1 MIHQDA
7 LLKVAELW
15 LAEQSTQGK
24 AREERFLQSGHWV
37 TAEDS
42 FQPFQDQWE
51 EYIVFS
57 PKENKVTLTFPG
69 RLNPIFLTGPRGL
82 HLLTLH

>member
-24 AREERFLQSGHWV
+24 GREERFLQPGHWV

-57 PKENKVTLTFPG
+57 LKENKVTFSFPG
-69 RLNPIFLTGPRGL
+69 ETQSY
-82 HLLTLH
+82 LLK

>member
-69 RLNPIFLTGPRGL
+69 ETQPYLPNWPQRAPFINT
-82 HLLTLH
+82 H